1 MKKRIIVSVDA
12 GETRVAV
19 LESKGAA
26 KGGSKDRSG
35 PSKSRNGWKVGELYV
50 ERKGSRA

>member
-26 KGGSKDRSG
+26 RGSKKEAGGDG
-35 PSKSRNGWKVGELYV
+35 GKSVV
-50 ERKGSRA
+50 